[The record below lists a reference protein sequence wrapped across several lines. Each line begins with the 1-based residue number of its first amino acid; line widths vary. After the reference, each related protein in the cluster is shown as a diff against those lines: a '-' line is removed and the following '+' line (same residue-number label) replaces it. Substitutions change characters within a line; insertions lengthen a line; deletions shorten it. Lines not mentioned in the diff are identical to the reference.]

1 MRADALRELVDLI
14 ADAPGVVRVAARP
27 NTGSVIIEHLVE
39 ADTIVDQ
46 LVERGV
52 VALASPE
59 KSPPL
64 EQVAQLGLAQLDVE
78 IGKRTEG
85 ALNLHTVLAAAL
97 VAGAVVQ
104 AARGN
109 WAGPATTMLLSALSL
124 IERGRR

>member
-1 MRADALRELVDLI
+1 MGADALRELVDLI
-14 ADAPGVVRVAARP
+14 AEGPGVVRVAARP
-27 NTGSVIIEHLVE
+27 NTGSVIIEHLDE
-39 ADTIVDQ
+39 SGAIVDH

-52 VALASPE
+52 IALASPA

-64 EQVAQLGLAQLDVE
+64 EQVAQLGLAQLDIE

-85 ALNLHTVLAAAL
+85 SLNLHTILAGAL